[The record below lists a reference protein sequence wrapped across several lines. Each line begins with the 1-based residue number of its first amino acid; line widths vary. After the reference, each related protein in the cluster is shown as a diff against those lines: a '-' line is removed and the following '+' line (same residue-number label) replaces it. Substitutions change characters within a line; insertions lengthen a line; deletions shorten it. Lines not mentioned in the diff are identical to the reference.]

1 MNARFKRMI
10 TTSTEE
16 IKRKTVRKKVYDS
29 VTGMKFGVDRIES
42 WKNFI
47 ELIVYV
53 SHMAL

>member
-47 ELIVYV
+47 EPIVYV
-53 SHMAL
+53 NHMAL